1 MKKSSE
7 KSFGIVFSIF
17 FSLIGLWPLLNLSS
31 VRVWS
36 IVLAFLFL
44 ATAFV
49 YPKVLR
55 PLNHIWIKLG
65 DVLGK
70 FISPIVMALIF
81 FAIVTPISFL
91 VRALGKDLLKL
102 KFSKN
107 TSYWIRRKQNITSM
121 KKQY

>member
-7 KSFGIVFSIF
+7 KSFGIVFSVF
-17 FSLIGLWPLLNLSS
+17 FFLIGLWPLLNLSS